1 LILDRLTAS
10 SSAALNV
17 SLLLKSYREYAPA
30 KERRSV
36 IRRLALNDGLVQ
48 SRSKVS
54 TQMRARFPLS
64 RTSIAI
70 LGLLIASLSVAAERQ
85 DARLMTATQV
95 LDELARMPEQNIPS
109 WLLER
114 AYAVA
119 VVPDVIKV
127 GLGIGARRGKGVLV
141 VRKDSGQ
148 WSNPIFVNLTGGS
161 FGFQVGVQSTDVV
174 LVFTSQK
181 SIEGIVGG
189 KVTLGAD
196 ASVAAGPVGRQSS
209 AATDI
214 GLTAQVYSY
223 SRASGL
229 FAGVA
234 LDGSALTI
242 DHRSNEQFYG
252 RSGVLASEILRTD
265 AATAPAP
272 AQTFVGAL
280 QRSTTGTAASTNT
293 APAASAQPAPLP
305 QPANPGTLTTYPME
319 DPSPGQEPP
328 E

>member
-1 LILDRLTAS
+1 M
-10 SSAALNV
+10 
-17 SLLLKSYREYAPA
+17 
-30 KERRSV
+30 
-36 IRRLALNDGLVQ
+36 LAYEHRCKQ
-48 SRSKVS
+48 STTQKQVS
-54 TQMRARFPLS
+54 TQMRARSFLTRFS
-64 RTSIAI
+64 LA
-70 LGLLIASLSVAAERQ
+70 LVGMAIASLSVAAERQ

-95 LDELARMPEQNIPS
+95 LEELARMPEQNIPS

-127 GLGIGARRGKGVLV
+127 GLGIGGRRGKGALV
-141 VRKDSGQ
+141 VRRDNGT
-148 WSNPIFVNLTGGS
+148 WSNPVFVNLTGGS

-174 LVFTSQK
+174 LVFTSRQ

-189 KVTLGAD
+189 KITLGAD

-242 DHRSNEQFYG
+242 DRRSNEQYYN
-252 RSGVLASEILRTD
+252 RSGILASEIIRTD
-265 AATAPAP
+265 AATAPAT
-272 AQTFVGAL
+272 AQTFVTAL
-280 QRSTTGTAASTNT
+280 QRSTGGTSASAAPAAPAQPPAST
-293 APAASAQPAPLP
+293 APAP
-305 QPANPGTLTTYPME
+305 QPSQSGSLTTYPME
-319 DPSPGQEPP
+319 DPAPGQEPP
-328 E
+328 P

>member
-1 LILDRLTAS
+1 
-10 SSAALNV
+10 
-17 SLLLKSYREYAPA
+17 
-30 KERRSV
+30 
-36 IRRLALNDGLVQ
+36 
-48 SRSKVS
+48 
-54 TQMRARFPLS
+54 
-64 RTSIAI
+64 
-70 LGLLIASLSVAAERQ
+70 
-85 DARLMTATQV
+85 
-95 LDELARMPEQNIPS
+95 MPEQNIPS

-127 GLGIGARRGKGVLV
+127 GLGIGGRRGKGALV
-141 VRKDSGQ
+141 VRKDSGE
-148 WSNPIFVNLTGGS
+148 WSNPVFVNLTGGS

-174 LVFTSQK
+174 LVFTSRQ

-242 DHRSNEQFYG
+242 DHRSNEQYYG
-252 RSGVLASEILRTD
+252 RTGILASEIIRTD
-265 AATAPAP
+265 AAAPAT
-272 AQTFVGAL
+272 AQTFVAAL
-280 QRSTTGTAASTNT
+280 LRSTTTQAAAAPTSASGTS
-293 APAASAQPAPLP
+293 PAQPAP
-305 QPANPGTLTTYPME
+305 QEATPGAVTTYPME

-328 E
+328 Q

>member
-1 LILDRLTAS
+1 MRP
-10 SSAALNV
+10 
-17 SLLLKSYREYAPA
+17 RF
-30 KERRSV
+30 
-36 IRRLALNDGLVQ
+36 LAT
-48 SRSKVS
+48 RI
-54 TQMRARFPLS
+54 
-64 RTSIAI
+64 SIAVVTF
-70 LGLLIASLSVAAERQ
+70 LLAAVSVAAERQ

-141 VRKDSGQ
+141 VRNDRGQ
-148 WSNPIFVNLTGGS
+148 WSNPVFVNLTGGS

-252 RSGVLASEILRTD
+252 RSGVLASEIIRTD
-265 AATAPAP
+265 AATAPVP
-272 AQTFVGAL
+272 AQNFVGAL
-280 QRSTTGTAASTNT
+280 QRSTTGTAASA
-293 APAASAQPAPLP
+293 APTTPAQSTPQP
-305 QPANPGTLTTYPME
+305 QPANPDGGLTTYPME

-328 E
+328 P

>member
-1 LILDRLTAS
+1 
-10 SSAALNV
+10 
-17 SLLLKSYREYAPA
+17 
-30 KERRSV
+30 
-36 IRRLALNDGLVQ
+36 
-48 SRSKVS
+48 
-54 TQMRARFPLS
+54 MRARFFFS
-64 RTSIAI
+64 RLTVGLI
-70 LGLLIASLSVAAERQ
+70 GLLIAALSIAAERQ

-95 LDELARMPEQNIPS
+95 VDELARIPEQNIPS

-114 AYAVA
+114 SYAVA

-127 GLGIGARRGKGVLV
+127 GLGIGGRRGKGVLV
-141 VRKDSGQ
+141 VRKDNGQ

-196 ASVAAGPVGRQSS
+196 ASVAAGPVGRASS

-234 LDGSALTI
+234 LDGSAITI

-252 RSGVLASEILRTD
+252 RSGVLASEIIRTD
-265 AATAPAP
+265 AATAPAT
-272 AQTFVGAL
+272 AQNFVGAL
-280 QRSTTGTAASTNT
+280 QRSTGGTSASARPAST
-293 APAASAQPAPLP
+293 PPAQPATPTP
-305 QPANPGTLTTYPME
+305 PAANPGTLTTYPME
-319 DPSPGQEPP
+319 DPTPGQEPP
-328 E
+328 Q

>member
-1 LILDRLTAS
+1 
-10 SSAALNV
+10 
-17 SLLLKSYREYAPA
+17 
-30 KERRSV
+30 
-36 IRRLALNDGLVQ
+36 
-48 SRSKVS
+48 
-54 TQMRARFPLS
+54 MRARFLVARCVVLLMTLS
-64 RTSIAI
+64 F
-70 LGLLIASLSVAAERQ
+70 GVAAVAGERQ

-95 LDELARMPEQNIPS
+95 LNELMAMPEQNIPT

-119 VVPDVIKV
+119 VVPSVIKV
-127 GLGIGARRGKGVLV
+127 GLGIGGRRGKGVMV
-141 VRKDSGQ
+141 VRRDNGS

-174 LVFTSQK
+174 LVFTSRQ

-189 KVTLGAD
+189 KITLGAD

-234 LDGSALTI
+234 LDGSAMTI
-242 DHRSNEQFYG
+242 DSASNESFYARPG
-252 RSGVLASEILRTD
+252 ILASEIIRSD
-265 AATAPAP
+265 APAAP
-272 AQTFVGAL
+272 AQATQFTAAI
-280 QRSTTGTAASTNT
+280 QRAASGTATASAAAPASAPPPPASN
-293 APAASAQPAPLP
+293 APAAQPA
-305 QPANPGTLTTYPME
+305 QEGSLTTYPME
-319 DPSPGQEPP
+319 DATPGAEPP
-328 E
+328 Q

>member
-1 LILDRLTAS
+1 L
-10 SSAALNV
+10 
-17 SLLLKSYREYAPA
+17 
-30 KERRSV
+30 
-36 IRRLALNDGLVQ
+36 
-48 SRSKVS
+48 
-54 TQMRARFPLS
+54 FF
-64 RTSIAI
+64 
-70 LGLLIASLSVAAERQ
+70 GLLTTTISIAAERQ

-95 LDELARMPEQNIPS
+95 LDELARMPEQNIPT

-127 GLGIGARRGKGVLV
+127 GLGIGGRRGKGVLV

-148 WSNPIFVNLTGGS
+148 WSSPIFVNLTGGS

-234 LDGSALTI
+234 LDGSAITI

-252 RSGVLASEILRTD
+252 RSGVLASEIIRTD

-272 AQTFVGAL
+272 AQNFVGAL
-280 QRSTTGTAASTNT
+280 QRSTTSAAVSTR
-293 APAASAQPAPLP
+293 APVAPAQPAAPP
-305 QPANPGTLTTYPME
+305 QPATSGSLTTYPME
-319 DPSPGQEPP
+319 DPAPGQEPP
-328 E
+328 R